1 MVKKKKITQQWCKP
15 FSPEWYLK
23 GILELQQNSSCET
36 SISQMQ
42 SHLSI
47 CLYQISKQSVKTCT
61 LKTHVLCGKKHIV
74 HLVQDNS
81 CTLFVSR
88 KSAKGV
94 NTHDRQ

>member
-1 MVKKKKITQQWCKP
+1 MVKKKITQQWCKP

-47 CLYQISKQSVKTCT
+47 CSYQISKQSVKTREC
-61 LKTHVLCGKKHIV
+61 LALWKLMYYVAK
-74 HLVQDNS
+74 S
-81 CTLFVSR
+81 TLFTLFKIIVALYLSVGSQQ
-88 KSAKGV
+88 KE
-94 NTHDRQ
+94 